1 MDPRTDTQLGHSDND
16 MEEEEEEQEEE
27 EEEAAIAATPQS
39 TQSTQSGRAAWTNKG
54 KLTLLNTLLQ
64 EAATGA
70 KAAGKFKADI

>member
-1 MDPRTDTQLGHSDND
+1 MDPRTDTQLGHSDSD
-16 MEEEEEEQEEE
+16 MEEEEEQE

-64 EAATGA
+64 EAAIGA
-70 KAAGKFKADI
+70 RATSKFKVDT